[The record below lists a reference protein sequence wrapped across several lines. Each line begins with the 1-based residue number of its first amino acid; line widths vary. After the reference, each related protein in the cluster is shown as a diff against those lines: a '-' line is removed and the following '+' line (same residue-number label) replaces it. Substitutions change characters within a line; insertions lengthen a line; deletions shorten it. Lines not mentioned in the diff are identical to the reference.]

1 MSICLPV
8 YKIENMYYDVFQI
21 ILISTWNLLDDKIA

>member
-8 YKIENMYYDVFQI
+8 YEIENMHNDVFQI